1 MSMYVLF
8 VVVLNMKIKKLVKT
22 ANNKLIV
29 KNVVWK
35 YHSMR
40 YKAVSNIHEFL

>member
-1 MSMYVLF
+1 MYVLF

-29 KNVVWK
+29 KNVV
-35 YHSMR
+35 
-40 YKAVSNIHEFL
+40 